1 MYWYL
6 ANYAHYQTDH
16 QILNR
21 PENISIMIFIMV
33 RAVKVSTFTRRTSL
47 ISIAKTQN
55 ILLTPVAYGILT
67 LLFP

>member
-6 ANYAHYQTDH
+6 ANYAHYQADH
-16 QILNR
+16 QIINR
-21 PENISIMIFIMV
+21 PENVHIMIFILV

-55 ILLTPVAYGILT
+55 IPLTPVAYGLLT
-67 LLFP
+67 LPFP